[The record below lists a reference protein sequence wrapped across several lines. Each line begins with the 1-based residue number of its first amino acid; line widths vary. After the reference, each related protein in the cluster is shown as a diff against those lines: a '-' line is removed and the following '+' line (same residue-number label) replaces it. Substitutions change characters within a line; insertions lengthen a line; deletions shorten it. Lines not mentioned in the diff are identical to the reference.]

1 MNITQIT
8 LLTIGVII
16 AILILIKWVRDT
28 GLENIRG
35 EVYQLFLK
43 AEHSYQNG
51 DNTEKFEYVINAAR
65 EMIPMPFSLFITESL
80 LRSVIQSWF
89 DLVKDL
95 LDDGKLNNTST
106 K

>member
-1 MNITQIT
+1 MNLTQIT
-8 LLTIGVII
+8 LLIIGVII
-16 AILILIKWVRDT
+16 AIFVLIKWVRDT

-43 AEHSYQNG
+43 AEHNFQHGENK
-51 DNTEKFEYVINAAR
+51 EKFEYVIAAAK
-65 EMIPMPFSLFITESL
+65 EMIPMPYSLFITETL
-80 LRSVIQSWF
+80 LRSVTQTWF